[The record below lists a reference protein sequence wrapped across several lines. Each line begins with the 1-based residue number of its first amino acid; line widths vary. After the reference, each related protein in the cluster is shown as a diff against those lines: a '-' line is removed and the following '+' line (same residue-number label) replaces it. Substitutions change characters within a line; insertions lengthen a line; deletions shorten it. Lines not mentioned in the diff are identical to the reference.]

1 MNDELSKKFI
11 SFRTGDIVMSSGEGI
26 GDLVIFFG
34 RHTTIQHSAILV
46 WLDKKSLETYD
57 VKIHPAYIDEDTTVL
72 SFLGLSEKSRVDMV
86 SQSRQKGLI
95 LWQPEDLFANAP
107 IVYVRALNPEHISD
121 EYVTRKMTEYINIHH
136 LRMQYA
142 YGKMHIVTVGLGFD
156 VLGEHPTQG
165 KLCSE
170 NIYIFLKHLCN
181 YPEFVIDGKKVK
193 HDDYKVIDAIER
205 MYVPDFF
212 FSDNN
217 THPVFLADEA
227 RVISKKNE
235 EDVTVNHPYFLIFV
249 IVVILIIFIFLLV
262 NNYCETCDSGVC
274 RPQLCFPGQK
284 DIFDLF

>member
-57 VKIHPAYIDEDTTVL
+57 AKIHPCYIDEDTTVL

-86 SQSRQKGLI
+86 SQSPQKGLI

-156 VLGEHPTQG
+156 VLGEHPTHG

-170 NIYIFLKHLCN
+170 NIYIFLMK
-181 YPEFVIDGKKVK
+181 I
-193 HDDYKVIDAIER
+193 IW
-205 MYVPDFF
+205 
-212 FSDNN
+212 DN
-217 THPVFLADEA
+217 
-227 RVISKKNE
+227 
-235 EDVTVNHPYFLIFV
+235 
-249 IVVILIIFIFLLV
+249 
-262 NNYCETCDSGVC
+262 
-274 RPQLCFPGQK
+274 
-284 DIFDLF
+284 